1 MTINVE
7 DIKKLREQTG
17 AGVMEVK
24 KALED
29 NAGDYQKAL
38 TELRGRVSAKAE
50 KKAGRET
57 KDGLIASYIHLGGK
71 AGSLVWLACETDFV
85 AKTDDFKKLAQEIA
99 LQVCTED
106 FTDIAALTDSEY
118 ARDASK
124 KISDLINEV
133 IAKVGEK
140 IEIKDFKKFDVRS

>member
-1 MTINVE
+1 MAINIE
-7 DIKKLREQTG
+7 DIKKLREETG
-17 AGVMEVK
+17 AGMLEVK

-29 NAGDYQKAL
+29 NGGDYQKAL
-38 TELRGRVSAKAE
+38 TELMGKVASKAAK
-50 KKAGRET
+50 KSDRET
-57 KDGLIASYIHLGGK
+57 KDGLVASYIHLGGK

-106 FTDIAALTDSEY
+106 FVDVEALTNSEY
-118 ARDASK
+118 IRDSSK

-133 IAKVGEK
+133 TAKVGEK
-140 IEIKDFKKFDVRS
+140 IEIRDFKKFDVRA